1 MTGRRVTGRLA
12 LALLPLMLGSVQAA
26 AIKLRPQGENLQ
38 QAVEAALAQLST
50 KDVPM
55 TLDTSGGP
63 TLTLGGV
70 GVSNAAFNPD
80 TISRVVNV
88 NGERRI
94 EFNPQSGVPLLDAVK
109 QALLA
114 ELKLKEWTPAA
125 AQQRF
130 GGADL
135 NGDGV
140 INVADLAIFM
150 ANYGSSTASM
160 GDLNQDRKVD
170 DADWKLF
177 NAQYTAA
184 LNSAPV
190 VPAAVP
196 STPSEMQPASSE
208 TPAPA
213 TQPAANPPS
222 DNQTPATEP
231 PPTEPPAGQPA
242 EQPTTLPPGAP
253 NPPSSKP

>member
-1 MTGRRVTGRLA
+1 MTGRRMTRLV

-38 QAVEAALAQLST
+38 QAVEAAMAQLST

-55 TLDTSGGP
+55 TLDTTGGP

-70 GVSNAAFNPD
+70 GVSNAPFNPD
-80 TISRVVNV
+80 AISRVVSV

-114 ELKLKEWTPAA
+114 ELKLKEWTPVA

-135 NGDGV
+135 NGDGA

-170 DADWKLF
+170 DADWRLF

-190 VPAAVP
+190 VPTA
-196 STPSEMQPASSE
+196 TPAPTPETPPASSQ
-208 TPAPA
+208 TPAD
-213 TQPAANPPS
+213 QPAANPPS
-222 DNQTPATEP
+222 STQPPATEP
-231 PPTEPPAGQPA
+231 PTTAPPA
-242 EQPTTLPPGAP
+242 EQPPAEQPSTPPPGAP